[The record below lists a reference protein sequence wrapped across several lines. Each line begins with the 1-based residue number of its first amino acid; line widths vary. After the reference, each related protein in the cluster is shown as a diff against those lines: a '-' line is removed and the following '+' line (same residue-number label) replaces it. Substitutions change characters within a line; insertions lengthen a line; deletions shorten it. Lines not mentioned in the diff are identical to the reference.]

1 MWYVH
6 SEVSVGVHG
15 DRRTKKK
22 KKKDYWNSKITN
34 HGGLSYAVL
43 KHKLKQWTKIDF

>member
-6 SEVSVGVHG
+6 SEVSVGVHR
-15 DRRTKKK
+15 DRRAK
-22 KKKDYWNSKITN
+22 KKKDYRNSKITN

-43 KHKLKQWTKIDF
+43 KHKLKQWAKIDF